1 MKLKGFN
8 IATLILFLTLFVGA
22 IHTPAGSGIAITGES
37 LEFHHVA
44 ETEDDFLPHRAP
56 LNEFVYQVANGRANQ
71 VVGLFADK
79 ILSFPVLQQPADNP
93 GYVTHQPNTVTQ
105 FGMAS
110 QYGSTG
116 ILAHNTLAGL
126 LFYYLTDG
134 QQISLVYGDGS
145 VQHFIVTDVLHVQA
159 LNPHSA
165 YSSFVDLDHGGSIL
179 SAEQLFYQVYAT
191 ENRLVL
197 QTCLFN
203 KGNPSWG
210 RLFVIA
216 APVGSLQLVDYQSSS
231 QG

>member
-1 MKLKGFN
+1 MKLKGLH
-8 IATLILFLTLFVGA
+8 IATLILSLTLCVGA
-22 IHTPAGSGIAITGES
+22 IQTPAGLDIAVTGEL

-56 LNEFVYQVANGRANQ
+56 LNEFVYQVANGRADQ
-71 VVGLFADK
+71 IVGLFAEE
-79 ILSFPVLQQPADNP
+79 ILSFPVYQQPAGNP
-93 GYVTHQPNTVTQ
+93 GYVTDQPNTVTQ

-110 QYGSTG
+110 QYGSIG
-116 ILAHNTLAGL
+116 ILAHNTLAGI

-134 QQISLVYGDGS
+134 QQISLVYGDGY

-159 LNPHSA
+159 LDPHSA
-165 YSSFVDLDHGGSIL
+165 YSQFVDLNHGGSIL
-179 SAEQLFYQVYAT
+179 SAEQLFYRVYSA
-191 ENRLVL
+191 EDRLVL

-216 APVGSLQLVDYQSSS
+216 TPVGSLQVVDHGSPS

>member
-1 MKLKGFN
+1 MRLKGFH
-8 IATLILFLTLFVGA
+8 IATFILSLTLCVGA
-22 IHTPAGSGIAITGES
+22 IQTPAGSGIAVTGES
-37 LEFHHVA
+37 LEFHRVA

-56 LNEFVYQVANGRANQ
+56 LNEFVYQVVNGRANQ
-71 VVGLFADK
+71 IVGLFADG
-79 ILSFPVLQQPADNP
+79 ILSFPVHQQPANNP
-93 GYVTHQPNTVTQ
+93 GYVTNQPNTVTQ
-105 FGMAS
+105 FGMAT
-110 QYGSTG
+110 QYGSIG
-116 ILAHNTLAGL
+116 ILAHNTLSGI

-134 QQISLVYGDGS
+134 QQLSLVYGDGS

-159 LNPHSA
+159 LNPYSA

-179 SAEQLFYQVYAT
+179 SAEQLFYQVYSA
-191 ENRLVL
+191 EDRLVL

-216 APVGSLQLVDYQSSS
+216 TPVGSLQLVEHQSPS